1 MTIRQAALK
10 KSFYTALLFS
20 ALSTLSAQASA
31 AEPTLTLVAP
41 LSPVVQGSVVDLD
54 LWIADAVDLYA
65 YQFTLSFN
73 ASVLQ
78 AIGVT
83 EGSFLAGGGTTF
95 ADLGTIDNSLGS
107 IALVF
112 NTLQSAIPGV
122 SGSGSLARISFNVA
136 NVGSSVMSFSDAI
149 FLNSNLGDLTVTV
162 QPLTLQ
168 AVAVPEPSSYLLFGA
183 GLAGLAALRRRIA
196 A

>member
-20 ALSTLSAQASA
+20 ALSSQAFA

-83 EGSFLAGGGTTF
+83 EGSFLGSSGGTTN
-95 ADLGTIDNSLGS
+95 ADPGTIDNSLGS

-122 SGSGSLARISFNVA
+122 SGSGSLAHISFNVV

-183 GLAGLAALRRRIA
+183 GLAGLAALRRRRIA